1 MIWLCPRHANI
12 LTSVA
17 VDGAGDSLVTKP
29 LWTRSSI
36 HLKLS
41 YIDTLFN
48 SFKNIGK
55 RQTAL
60 TDFKVLTS
68 GISEA
73 LTLYLRIL
81 NSSNLSSGCRLVT
94 SIIF

>member
-81 NSSNLSSGCRLVT
+81 ILLQSFLKKSNGH
-94 SIIF
+94 F